1 MERASTLAAESARN
15 DLVERMQSRQRVL
28 ADPAVTVMVVGEFK
42 QGKSSLINA
51 LLSAPVCPVDDDVAT
66 AVPTVIRYSEK
77 ARAAVAGGD
86 GPGDPTWTEV
96 PVDEARRVVLEG
108 GPAVAGQ
115 RRVVEIG
122 LPRRL
127 LADGLVLV
135 DTPGVGG
142 IGSVHAAATASALP
156 AADAILF
163 VSDASQ
169 ELTAPELEFLSATRR
184 LCATSCMVV
193 AKIDLYPEWRA
204 MVEEN
209 RAHLERAGS
218 PMEVLAV
225 SSVLRELATQ
235 ADDRELNA
243 ESGFPAL
250 VAWLR
255 GLMAGNDDAAL
266 RAAVADVT
274 DVARQ
279 LEAFYEAQRSTL
291 VDPARADERIE
302 ALTRAQEEADRLR
315 SQSAKWQQ
323 TLNDLMADLSSD
335 ADFDLKTRLREVIRL
350 AEASIDASDPRESWD
365 ELEPWLQR
373 RVAAEVL
380 QSHAVVHER
389 TVQVATEVARLFES
403 HESEVLASLPVR
415 SPDQA
420 LSSIEVDVSLDAEPM
435 SIGDAGLSVLRGSY
449 GGFLMFGMLGSLAG
463 MALAN
468 PASIFMGLLMGRR
481 ALRDER
487 ARQLAQARQQAKAA
501 CRRYVDEVG
510 FVMGKESRDSIR
522 RAQRHL
528 RDHFGA
534 RAEAVHRSASECLA
548 AVQKARRAD
557 ESERRELLSRVETG
571 LARTRSV
578 AEGARRLAP

>member
-1 MERASTLAAESARN
+1 MEDRG
-15 DLVERMQSRQRVL
+15 RVL

-51 LLSAPVCPVDDDVAT
+51 LINAPVCPVDDDVAT
-66 AVPTVIRYSEK
+66 AVPTVIRHSEA
-77 ARAAVAGGD
+77 ARAAVVAGGD
-86 GPGDPTWTEV
+86 SDDPVWTEV
-96 PVDEARRVVLEG
+96 PVEEARRLVLEG
-108 GPAVAGQ
+108 GTGAEGR

-156 AADAILF
+156 AADALLF
-163 VSDASQ
+163 VTDASQ
-169 ELTAPELEFLSATRR
+169 ELTAPELEFLSAVRR
-184 LCATSCMVV
+184 LCGTCCMVV
-193 AKIDLYPEWRA
+193 TKIDLYPEWRSMA
-204 MVEEN
+204 EADRE
-209 RAHLERAGS
+209 HLAGS
-218 PMEVLAV
+218 GPPTEVLAV

-235 ADDRELNA
+235 ADDRDLNA

-255 GLMAGNDDAAL
+255 SLMAANDESATAA
-266 RAAVADVT
+266 AAADVA

-279 LEAFYEAQRSTL
+279 VEAYYEAQRATL
-291 VDPARADERIE
+291 VDPARTEERIE
-302 ALTRAQEEADRLR
+302 ALVRAQEEADRLR
-315 SQSAKWQQ
+315 GQAAKWQQ
-323 TLNDLMADLSSD
+323 TLNDLMSDLAAD
-335 ADFDLKTRLREVIRL
+335 ADFDLKSRLREVIRQ
-350 AEASIDASDPRESWD
+350 AELSIDDSDPRETWE

-380 QSHAVVHER
+380 QSHALVHER
-389 TVQVATEVARLFES
+389 TAQVAAEVARLFES
-403 HESEVLASLPVR
+403 HEADVLASLPLR
-415 SPDQA
+415 SPSETLA
-420 LSSIEVDVSLDAEPM
+420 SIPVETALDARPM
-435 SIGDAGLSVLRGSY
+435 TVGEAGLSALRGSY
-449 GGFLMFGMLGSLAG
+449 GGFLMFGMLGRMAG
-463 MALAN
+463 MAMAN
-468 PASIFMGLLMGRR
+468 PAAIFMGFLMGRR

-510 FVMGKESRDSIR
+510 FVLGKESRDSIR

-548 AVQKARRAD
+548 AVQVARRAD
-557 ESERRELLSRVETG
+557 ESERRELLGRVEAG
-571 LARTRSV
+571 LARTRAL
-578 AEGARRLAP
+578 AESARRLGR